1 MIRLDFL
8 AWMLV
13 LALWLACD
21 YNMPQAIG
29 WLVIILWLF
38 GRLGAGKFVLR
49 FGQ

>member
-21 YNMPQAIG
+21 YNVPQAIG
-29 WLVIILWLF
+29 WLVIVCWL
-38 GRLGAGKFVLR
+38 LGAFGLGDFVLT
-49 FGQ
+49 FK